1 MPRTVDPRIVVVD
14 IDEKSLQERE
24 KGGEGRW
31 PWPRDRLALLL
42 NKLFDKYQIAIVGFD
57 VVFAE
62 RDESSG
68 IRVLERLGQKE
79 LRDVPQFQTALGSV
93 EPQLEYDREFPEHMK
108 GRNVVRGYTFTN
120 DDPATA
126 SKKGMLPEPLFGSDV
141 LGTRK
146 IRATSWTGYTANL

>member
-1 MPRTVDPRIVVVD
+1 
-14 IDEKSLQERE
+14 SLQERE

-42 NKLFDKYQIAIVGFD
+42 DKLFDRYQIAIVGFD

-79 LRDVPQFQTALGSV
+79 LREVREFQSV
-93 EPQLEYDREFPEHMK
+93 LESVKPQLEYDNVCAGGMK
-108 GRNVVRGYTFTN
+108 ARNVVLGYPFTS
-120 DDPATA
+120 DDPASA
-126 SKKGMLPEPLFGSDV
+126 SKKGMLPEPLFGGDV
-141 LGTRK
+141 LGTRR
-146 IRATSWTGYTANL
+146 IRATSWTGYTANLAELQKTAASA

>member
-1 MPRTVDPRIVVVD
+1 SIWY
-14 IDEKSLQERE
+14 LE

-42 NKLFDKYQIAIVGFD
+42 DKFFDKYQILIVGFD
-57 VVFAE
+57 VVFPE

-79 LRDVPQFQTALGSV
+79 LREVREFQSALDAV
-93 EPQLEYDREFPEHMK
+93 KPQLEYDRVFAEHMK
-108 GRNVVRGYTFTN
+108 GRNVVLGYTFTN
-120 DDPATA
+120 DDAASA

-146 IRATSWTGYTANL
+146 IR